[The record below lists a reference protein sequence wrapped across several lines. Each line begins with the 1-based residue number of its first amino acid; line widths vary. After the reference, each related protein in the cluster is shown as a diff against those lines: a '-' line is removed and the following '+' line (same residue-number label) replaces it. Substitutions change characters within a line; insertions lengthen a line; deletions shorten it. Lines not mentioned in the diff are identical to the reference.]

1 MKNFRFAMT
10 VVAGL
15 ALCGPAIFVPGA
27 DALAQGYKLAEPQ
40 SDGYGTIMPPSKKK
54 NSADEPQ
61 GYRGVIPGKIG
72 DEPQTGDPATD
83 PVSDEP
89 DEEVEDAVKKPV
101 GKQPAATQQQQKP
114 RVSTPRARERI
125 TYQPG
130 KGPRTPMLSADQMAL
145 IAKLT
150 GMKFDLKQLP
160 ENMRESIKINPK
172 VYSLVSSPATRID
185 GMLPTEYGA
194 KRMIDVNRYM
204 IEQSNFTPERKK
216 EALIDLMI
224 RLRQHADALRLRQN
238 VPIELYAQMGVPA
251 IYVQE
256 EKEGVNKG
264 IQRLDAAIKQIYEEQ
279 KQL

>member
-15 ALCGPAIFVPGA
+15 ALCAPAF
-27 DALAQGYKLAEPQ
+27 AQGYKLAEPQ
-40 SDGYGTIMPPSKKK
+40 SDGYGTIMPPSKKTP
-54 NSADEPQ
+54 NANEPQ
-61 GYRGVIPGKIG
+61 GYRGLIPGKVG
-72 DEPQTGDPATD
+72 DNAPTSD
-83 PVSDEP
+83 PVGDDE
-89 DEEVEDAVKKPV
+89 DVEDAVKKPV
-101 GKQPAATQQQQKP
+101 GKQPANTPKLQTQ
-114 RVSTPRARERI
+114 RSNVSTPRPRERM

-145 IAKLT
+145 IAKLS

-172 VYSLVSSPATRID
+172 VYSLVSSPATRVD

-194 KRMIDVNRYM
+194 KRMIDTNRHL
-204 IEQSNFTPERKK
+204 IEQSGFTPERKK

-224 RLRQHADALRLRQN
+224 RLRQQADALRMRQN
-238 VPIELYAQMGVPA
+238 VPLELYAQMGVPT

-256 EKEGVNKG
+256 EKEGVTKG

>member
-1 MKNFRFAMT
+1 MGADAVKNFRFAMT
-10 VVAGL
+10 VIAGI
-15 ALCGPAIFVPGA
+15 ALCGP
-27 DALAQGYKLAEPQ
+27 ALAQGYKLAEPQ
-40 SDGYGTIMPPSKKK
+40 NDGYGTVMPPSKKT

-61 GYRGVIPGKIG
+61 GYRGLIPGKTG
-72 DEPQTGDPATD
+72 TQTQTSDPAGDPVTD
-83 PVSDEP
+83 TP
-89 DEEVEDAVKKPV
+89 DEDVEDAVKKPV
-101 GKQPAATQQQQKP
+101 GKQPVVKP
-114 RVSTPRARERI
+114 TSSQSRISTPRPRERM

-130 KGPRTPMLSADQMAL
+130 KGPRTPMLTADQMAL

-194 KRMIDVNRYM
+194 KRMIDTNRFI

-224 RLRQHADALRLRQN
+224 RLRQHADGLRLRQN

-256 EKEGVNKG
+256 EQEGVTKG
-264 IQRLDAAIKQIYEEQ
+264 IKRLDAAIKQIYEEQ
-279 KQL
+279 KLL